1 MKSLVQNIGLGILL
15 ATAFSC
21 SDQNVILQKA
31 ALSKEE
37 VLSTL
42 GNNTFHITKV
52 ERKTGNEITDLTQSP
67 DVEVYRKDMFFTFRS
82 GFISF
87 YSGQKL
93 IDDQFPPTAQTFE
106 LQSRIAYPTQIQYY
120 WDDARNTVAAYAPGE
135 SSYIRPLPVKTT
147 AFLDVSSIV
156 QYKNIEEA
164 KTAAVPPS
172 LKFTYSMFDKD
183 LGEVTYVFTLKPIW
197 FYKRVIPGYVDGYV
211 MF

>member
-37 VLSTL
+37 VLSSL
-42 GNNTFHITKV
+42 ENNTLHITKV
-52 ERKTGNEITDLTQSP
+52 ERKTGDEITDLTQSL
-67 DVEVYRKDMFFTFRS
+67 DIDVYRKDMFFIFRG

-87 YSGQKL
+87 YTGHET
-93 IDDQFPPTAQTFE
+93 IDDQFPPTAQTFT
-106 LQSRIAYPTQIQYY
+106 LQTRIAYPAQIQYY
-120 WDDARNTVAAYAPGE
+120 WDEARNTVAAYAPGE

-164 KTAAVPPS
+164 KAALIPPS
-172 LKFTYSMFDKD
+172 LKFTYSMPDKN
-183 LGEVTYVFTLKPIW
+183 LGEVTYVFTLKPVW
-197 FYKRVIPGYVDGYV
+197 FYERVIPGLADSYV